1 MADRTN
7 RSVIDMID
15 NLLEQANHEKQA
27 AANLDLA
34 SDSKSKHPSAD
45 VSDGTRP
52 AAEGARSA
60 ENKSDIS
67 KQVPNNVE
75 ESGSKNEAGGSKN
88 QADTMGTQSMA
99 ADETKGNV
107 DTPKS
112 TDPQIAGK
120 GPGDEL
126 KMKYGTKVSA
136 EELVSGANAL
146 LKQLS
151 AALNVKSAEVATPAV
166 VAKEAGAVAGDV
178 AGDVAGMYK
187 AAAEA
192 YPSDEEAGYVAA
204 SMLIDFLGEEKTA
217 SEQYTKTIA
226 SIQKQASEDA
236 ESYVNFLQGYQE
248 SVKSAAMP
256 GMPEG
261 LEGMMGGAGAPPE
274 AGMGGGGEEA
284 ALAALAGAGGEAGL
298 GGEGGM
304 EGGEGS
310 DDAAIIE
317 AIAEALDEAGVTPEE
332 LAEAVAE
339 AQGEAP
345 MEGGEGMPPEGGGT
359 PPEGGEL
366 APAPAGEGMPPEP
379 KLASAKSNRGQVKK
393 AANRD
398 ALRSAVQRIVRG
410 N

>member
-1 MADRTN
+1 
-7 RSVIDMID
+7 MID
-15 NLLEQANHEKQA
+15 NLLDQANHEKQA

-75 ESGSKNEAGGSKN
+75 ESGSKNEAGGSEN
-88 QADTMGTQSMA
+88 QADTMGTQSME

-120 GPGDEL
+120 GPGNEL

-136 EELVSGANAL
+136 DELVSGANAL

-151 AALNVKSAEVATPAV
+151 DSLNVKSAEIATPAG
-166 VAKEAGAVAGDV
+166 VAEVEIKTEKKDEKE

-204 SMLIDFLGEEKTA
+204 SMLIDFLGEEKA
-217 SEQYTKTIA
+217 AADQYTKTVD
-226 SIQKQASEDA
+226 SIQKQASADA
-236 ESYVNFLQGYQE
+236 ESYVSFLKGYQK
-248 SVKSAAMP
+248 SIKSAAMP

-274 AGMGGGGEEA
+274 AGMGGEGGGGEEA
-284 ALAALAGAGGEAGL
+284 ALAALAGAGGGEAGL
-298 GGEGGM
+298 GGEGGE

-310 DDAAIIE
+310 DDASIIE

-345 MEGGEGMPPEGGGT
+345 MEGGEGMPPEGGGM